1 MSGLL
6 ASLRDVVPIRALSVT
21 ESLELAERQADRFL
35 ELSGI
40 SAPLVPESVIADVPR
55 VEVQRM
61 TPSPVSGAAQ
71 WSRGRWLILLKG
83 SEPEARQRFTLAH
96 EFKHVLDHPFIGV
109 LYPSVCTMTREQRA
123 EQVCDYFAACLLMPR
138 SWIIQ
143 ACEESGVHPQ
153 RLARRFGVSHTAM
166 SKRLAAIGF
175 DRQGEW
181 YRPRRKEA
189 SDGRTTTERR
199 RCDRRA
205 VTTI

>member
-1 MSGLL
+1 MSGVL
-6 ASLRDVVPIRALSVT
+6 ASLRDVVPIRGLSVT
-21 ESLELAERQADRFL
+21 ESLELAERQADRLL

-40 SAPLVPESVIADVPR
+40 SAPPVPESVITDVPR

-83 SEPEARQRFTLAH
+83 SEPKTRQRFTLAH
-96 EFKHVLDHPFIGV
+96 EFKHVLDHPFIDV
-109 LYPSVCTMTREQRA
+109 LYPSICTQTREQRA

-138 SWIIQ
+138 RWIIQ

-175 DRQGEW
+175 DRHGEW

-189 SDGRTTTERR
+189 PIGTNRTERR

>member
-1 MSGLL
+1 MRG
-6 ASLRDVVPIRALSVT
+6 AIANLRDIVPIRALSVT
-21 ESLELAERQADRFL
+21 ESLELAERQAERL
-35 ELSGI
+35 LALAGI
-40 SAPLVPESVIADVPR
+40 SAPPVSESIITDVPR

-96 EFKHVLDHPFIGV
+96 EFKHVLDHPFIDA
-109 LYPSVCTMTREQRA
+109 LYPSVCTHTREQRA

-138 SWIIQ
+138 RWIIEV
-143 ACEESGVHPQ
+143 CEEGGVHPQ
-153 RLARRFGVSHTAM
+153 RLARRFGVSQTAM

-175 DRQGEW
+175 DRHGNT
-181 YRPRRKEA
+181 YRAQRKEA
-189 SDGRTTTERR
+189 SIGKTRAQHR